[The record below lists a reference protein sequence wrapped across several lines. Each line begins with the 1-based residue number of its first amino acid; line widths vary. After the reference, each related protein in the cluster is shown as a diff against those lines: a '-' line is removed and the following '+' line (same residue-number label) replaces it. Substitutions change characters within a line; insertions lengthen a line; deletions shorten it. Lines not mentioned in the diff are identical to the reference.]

1 MIIWIQIVYIWN
13 VECICYYRCVG
24 RQYNTRVCL
33 HPVRNTTQN
42 SAMDVISH
50 PHRERHA
57 HGHSRRCSWMHPHVL
72 HTHTHTHRRQTYT
85 AHTCFL
91 TQERGWRAEGEV
103 VQCKR
108 DATSRRCRTNG
119 VKKMVSVQDMMSA
132 SEKSGSIVAF
142 ILLIPSLLLHHHR
155 LKSSPSYYRL
165 LPPPLTCCRRAN
177 CHQLAILSFSTDQN
191 MPHVWERWVLLLREK
206 RSLCLLEK
214 RDCLGQL
221 YQKMNNTKER
231 TLK

>member
-1 MIIWIQIVYIWN
+1 MWN
-13 VECICYYRCVG
+13 VYVITGVWAGSTIQVY
-24 RQYNTRVCL
+24 VCT
-33 HPVRNTTQN
+33 PVRNTTQN

-91 TQERGWRAEGEV
+91 TRERGWRAEGEV
-103 VQCKR
+103 VQHKR

-119 VKKMVSVQDMMSA
+119 VKKMISVQDMMSA

-142 ILLIPSLLLHHHR
+142 ILLIPSLLLHHW

-165 LPPPLTCCRRAN
+165 LPPPLTCCRRAATAISS
-177 CHQLAILSFSTDQN
+177 HRVKQQGSILSFNTDQN
-191 MPHVWERWVLLLREK
+191 MPHV
-206 RSLCLLEK
+206 
-214 RDCLGQL
+214 
-221 YQKMNNTKER
+221 
-231 TLK
+231 